1 VREFFQ
7 ALRALESLNKT
18 GLGLSK
24 KEAIFFNKSFA
35 VKKLTFSIWAVWCH
49 GGRRCKTEAE
59 EEKSNY

>member
-7 ALRALESLNKT
+7 ALRAFESLNKT

-24 KEAIFFNKSFA
+24 KEAIFFSESFA
-35 VKKLTFSIWAVWCH
+35 VKKLTVLVWAIWCH
-49 GGRRCKTEAE
+49 GERECKTEAQ